1 MDARDDVQRFVVAA
15 GRLGS
20 PYVELHDMEAVRTL
34 LQRDV
39 EAEDRQQEERERRRQ
54 PFKP

>member
-1 MDARDDVQRFVVAA
+1 
-15 GRLGS
+15 LGS